1 MTKLLDEGLRLLV
14 LINKLEQIL
23 HDTLELILTPAS
35 LGIRQMGDYI
45 RHHIVYSIRLLA
57 ELREE
62 QLGERTDLGILVLK
76 TAS

>member
-14 LINKLEQIL
+14 LIDKLEQVL

-35 LGIRQMGDYI
+35 LGIGQMGNYI